1 MLQLNQNIFFIL
13 QNTKSN
19 VIDELH
25 LTKYIISVLKNNLK
39 YALDDGNLN
48 VKICTIKL
56 KLNTSCYLF

>member
-1 MLQLNQNIFFIL
+1 MLQLNQNIYIFL

-48 VKICTIKL
+48 VKL
-56 KLNTSCYLF
+56 